1 MSQVDSSSAKKSTE
15 LTLIDRL
22 SRLSYQQT
30 LKLLGSEGPKL
41 LRAGDSWDFRIE
53 EDVCL
58 SEDLFRLKFPLAP
71 GETESPPVVTISL
84 MDTSNG
90 RLQWHCTVC
99 ESLCEHVGAAFSF
112 ILDEKMTLGL
122 AAPPPERVPV
132 ESLSERELIERAIE
146 ERRER
151 ARTERMI
158 VKSAEPEQPWTDY
171 AVSNTSSGKTYRVAV
186 RGRELGD
193 SYCACPDFRTNTLGT
208 CKHILH
214 VLAKLKRRFTET
226 ELKRPYHRRTIGV
239 HVQYRD
245 QATLRL
251 LLPER
256 LDPEASEVLGKLR
269 DRDIEDVPDL
279 LKRIQHLERRGH
291 TINIYPD
298 AEEFIQRR
306 LLQDRIAR
314 RVAEIRRQPES
325 HPLRR
330 ELLKAELL
338 PYQLDGIA
346 FAAGAGRAVL
356 ADDMGLGKTIQAIGV
371 SELLVREVGISKV
384 LVICPAS
391 VKSQWRNEIR
401 RFCDRDC
408 QLIVGSIASR
418 GAQYAND
425 CFFTVCN
432 YEQVLRDILS
442 IERVNWNLIILDEGQ
457 RIKNWEAKTS
467 RVIKGLR
474 SQFALVLSG
483 TPLENRIDELYSVV
497 QFIDDRRLG
506 PAFRFYNRHRVVE
519 ENGKVL
525 LFSEWTTMLDL
536 IEPLLEKRRLH
547 FVRLDG
553 SVPQKLRQGLVQ
565 EFQSNPGCRLF
576 LTTNAGSTGLNLQ
589 AANTVI
595 NVDLPWNP
603 AVLEQRIARA
613 YRMGQEQPVQVF
625 VLITEDTI
633 EEKLLATL
641 SAKHDLALAALDAE
655 SDVDKVDLA
664 GGIEEL
670 RRRLEVL
677 LGARPEAPSDQSLR
691 RESELAVA
699 RAAGERHARRER
711 LAVSGG
717 HLLSAAFQF
726 LGELLPAPSDSS
738 ESTAA
743 TTALAATL
751 KQNLTDLVEPDDRG
765 RPCLTF
771 ALPDATALDGLTN
784 VLARLLVRT
793 QSANGL

>member
-15 LTLIDRL
+15 LTLIDKL

-30 LKLLGSEGPKL
+30 LKLLGSDGPKL

-53 EDVCL
+53 EDVYL
-58 SEDLFRLKFPLAP
+58 NEDLFRLKFPLAS
-71 GETESPPVVTISL
+71 GETGCPPGGTISL
-84 MDTSNG
+84 MDPSNG
-90 RLQWHCTVC
+90 RLRWNCTVC

-122 AAPPPERVPV
+122 AAPPPERVP
-132 ESLSERELIERAIE
+132 
-146 ERRER
+146 
-151 ARTERMI
+151 
-158 VKSAEPEQPWTDY
+158 
-171 AVSNTSSGKTYRVAV
+171 
-186 RGRELGD
+186 GD
-193 SYCACPDFRTNTLGT
+193 SYCSCPDFRTNTLGT

-279 LKRIQHLERRGH
+279 LKRIQYLERRGR

-371 SELLVREVGISKV
+371 AELLVREAGISKV

-408 QLIVGSIASR
+408 QLIAGSIASR
-418 GAQYAND
+418 GAQYANN

-442 IERVNWNLIILDEGQ
+442 IERVNWDLIILDEG
-457 RIKNWEAKTS
+457 
-467 RVIKGLR
+467 
-474 SQFALVLSG
+474 
-483 TPLENRIDELYSVV
+483 
-497 QFIDDRRLG
+497 
-506 PAFRFYNRHRVVE
+506 
-519 ENGKVL
+519 
-525 LFSEWTTMLDL
+525 
-536 IEPLLEKRRLH
+536 
-547 FVRLDG
+547 
-553 SVPQKLRQGLVQ
+553 
-565 EFQSNPGCRLF
+565 
-576 LTTNAGSTGLNLQ
+576 
-589 AANTVI
+589 
-595 NVDLPWNP
+595 
-603 AVLEQRIARA
+603 
-613 YRMGQEQPVQVF
+613 
-625 VLITEDTI
+625 
-633 EEKLLATL
+633 
-641 SAKHDLALAALDAE
+641 
-655 SDVDKVDLA
+655 
-664 GGIEEL
+664 
-670 RRRLEVL
+670 
-677 LGARPEAPSDQSLR
+677 
-691 RESELAVA
+691 
-699 RAAGERHARRER
+699 
-711 LAVSGG
+711 
-717 HLLSAAFQF
+717 
-726 LGELLPAPSDSS
+726 
-738 ESTAA
+738 
-743 TTALAATL
+743 
-751 KQNLTDLVEPDDRG
+751 
-765 RPCLTF
+765 
-771 ALPDATALDGLTN
+771 
-784 VLARLLVRT
+784 
-793 QSANGL
+793 